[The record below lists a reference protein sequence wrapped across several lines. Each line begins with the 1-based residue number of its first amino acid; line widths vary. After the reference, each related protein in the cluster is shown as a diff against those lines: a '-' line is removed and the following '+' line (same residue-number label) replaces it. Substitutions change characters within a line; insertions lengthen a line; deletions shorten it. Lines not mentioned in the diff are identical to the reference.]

1 MIHAEV
7 DSNGDVALF
16 QYGSNMSSE
25 RLQSKV
31 NEHRLKFAP
40 RGTRK
45 QIRCLGRGRL
55 FGWRFTLDLYSAGQD
70 CLVADIIAGSAE
82 DQVWGVVYKLDR
94 ELVDRT
100 DGQRSVF
107 DRIEGHRP
115 TSNPEN
121 YRPRIVRL
129 ELGGARVSAITY
141 VGTED
146 ARRRCREEHH
156 GVRVDSQYAAA
167 VLDGAAHADLP
178 SDYQALLRRELAAV
192 AQS

>member
-55 FGWRFTLDLYSAGQD
+55 SGWRFT
-70 CLVADIIAGSAE
+70 
-82 DQVWGVVYKLDR
+82 LDR

-100 DGQRSVF
+100 DGQRSVL

>member
-16 QYGSNMSSE
+16 QYGSNMSSG

-31 NEHRLKFAP
+31 NKYRHNFAP
-40 RGTRK
+40 TGTRE

-55 FGWRFTLDLYSAGQD
+55 SGWRFTLDLYSVGQN

-100 DGQRSVF
+100 DGQRSVL

-156 GVRVDSQYAAA
+156 DARVDSQYAAA
-167 VLDGAAHADLP
+167 VLDGAANADLP
-178 SDYQALLRRELAAV
+178 SDYQAFLRRELAAGGH
-192 AQS
+192 S

>member
-1 MIHAEV
+1 PFPVRRKGSPMSHAEV

-16 QYGSNMSSE
+16 QYGSNMSCE

-31 NEHRLKFAP
+31 NAHRLKFAP
-40 RGTRK
+40 PGTREE
-45 QIRCLGRGRL
+45 IRYLGRGRL
-55 FGWRFTLDLYSAGQD
+55 SGWRFTLDLYSAGQD

-100 DGQRSVF
+100 NGQRSVL

-129 ELGGARVSAITY
+129 ELGGAVVSAITY

-146 ARRRCREEHH
+146 ARRRCREEHY
-156 GVRVDSQYAAA
+156 GIRVSSRYAAA
-167 VLDGAAHADLP
+167 VLGGAAGANLP
-178 SDYQALLRRELAAV
+178 S
-192 AQS
+192 